1 MKAQSDVLAK
11 RGDIRANGPITPQP
25 HNTVHWNGW
34 KYVDLHGVRDTTN
47 TDGDGLAITNAVP
60 VAHHLVTQILSA
72 PPPGGGKG

>member
-47 TDGDGLAITNAVP
+47 TDGDGLAITNAESTAQATP
-60 VAHHLVTQILSA
+60 RPHSDAG
-72 PPPGGGKG
+72 PPI